1 MTTQKNFAAALRASI
16 EDEDAA
22 RKRNNPS
29 RQKRRSASVKAAGK
43 AVQRVAAPPRK
54 RKAIAAKPMSVELS
68 VTEALSLKQLRD
80 ALRGSGR
87 AVRKNDL
94 VRVAIAL
101 LAAEDPAGVA
111 ERLDA
116 LPRLTQPK

>member
-43 AVQRVAAPPRK
+43 AVQRVAAPPQK

-116 LPRLTQPK
+116 LPRLAQPK

>member
-29 RQKRRSASVKAAGK
+29 RQKRRSASVKAAGN
-43 AVQRVAAPPRK
+43 AVQRVAAPPQK

-87 AVRKNDL
+87 AVRKNEL

-116 LPRLTQPK
+116 LPRLAQPK